1 MAAKSVYL
9 LELTARLENFSDM
22 PNRNKKSV
30 VYNLDLSPELIEKLV
45 AIARKRDLS
54 MDEIVNEAV
63 ERYIK
68 KENQEWQKQ
77 QRN

>member
-1 MAAKSVYL
+1 
-9 LELTARLENFSDM
+9 M